1 MEATRRI
8 FATILELHMYRGQS
22 IRKEEIIKKLEA
34 QILILWKTDE
44 VRMKKPTV
52 EDEVE
57 MDFIILTFFV

>member
-1 MEATRRI
+1 
-8 FATILELHMYRGQS
+8 MYRGQS

-52 EDEVE
+52 EDEEE
-57 MDFIILTFFV
+57 MDFIILTLLCLKQFHRCIEI